1 MVDKEEGN
9 KDKKLRALGCGSH
22 QETYL
27 NRFAARGQ
35 LGESNNVTEKHG
47 DFFKFLSFDRVM
59 NLKLLGDHPNQ
70 ARIRFRMVQNGK
82 VCARQG
88 IEAKKSFLLI

>member
-1 MVDKEEGN
+1 MVDKEKGN
-9 KDKKLRALGCGSH
+9 KDRNLRALGEEAK
-22 QETYL
+22 ETYL

-88 IEAKKSFLLI
+88 MGAKKSFLLI

>member
-1 MVDKEEGN
+1 MVDKEKGN
-9 KDKKLRALGCGSH
+9 KDRNLRALDVEAT
-22 QETYL
+22 ETYL

-59 NLKLLGDHPNQ
+59 NLKLLGDHPNK
-70 ARIRFRMVQNGK
+70 AGTIRFRMGRFVRDK
-82 VCARQG
+82 V
-88 IEAKKSFLLI
+88 

>member
-1 MVDKEEGN
+1 MVDKEKGN
-9 KDKKLRALGCGSH
+9 KDRNLRALGVEAT
-22 QETYL
+22 ETYL

>member
-9 KDKKLRALGCGSH
+9 KDKKLRALGAVAT
-22 QETYL
+22 ETYL

>member
-9 KDKKLRALGCGSH
+9 KDKNLRALGAAAT
-22 QETYL
+22 ETYL

-59 NLKLLGDHPNQ
+59 NLKLLCDHPNQ
-70 ARIRFRMVQNGK
+70 AESDSEWSRMGRVVRDK
-82 VCARQG
+82 A
-88 IEAKKSFLLI
+88 

>member
-9 KDKKLRALGCGSH
+9 KDKDLRALGAAAT
-22 QETYL
+22 ETYL

-35 LGESNNVTEKHG
+35 LGESNNVAEKHG

-88 IEAKKSFLLI
+88 IGAKKSFLLI

>member
-1 MVDKEEGN
+1 MVDKEKGN
-9 KDKKLRALGCGSH
+9 KDRNLRALVVEAT
-22 QETYL
+22 ETYL

-70 ARIRFRMVQNGK
+70 ARIRFRIGRFVRDK
-82 VCARQG
+82 A
-88 IEAKKSFLLI
+88 